1 MKYYSEITK
10 KMYPTSEECLKAED
24 AFIKEQEAALE
35 AEKAKTAEL
44 EKRKKEVE
52 EARAKYAEA
61 KNHYIDL
68 IEKFSKDYGIGVT
81 YKRDNEI
88 GSWHNTLSALFNLI

>member
-44 EKRKKEVE
+44 TNRKKEIE
-52 EARAKYAEA
+52 KARAKYVEA
-61 KNHYIDL
+61 RNQYLDL
-68 IEKFSKDYGIGVT
+68 VEKFSKDYGFSVS
-81 YKRDNEI
+81 YKRDKDTDSTHSILNF
-88 GSWHNTLSALFNLI
+88 FNLL